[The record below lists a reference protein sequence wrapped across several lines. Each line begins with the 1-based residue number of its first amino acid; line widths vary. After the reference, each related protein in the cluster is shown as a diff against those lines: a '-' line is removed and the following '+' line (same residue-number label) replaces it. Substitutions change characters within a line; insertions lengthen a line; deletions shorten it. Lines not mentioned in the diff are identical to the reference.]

1 MAKVSKRPKQKP
13 QEPTREELIKRDAM
27 ALAQLIYD
35 IYKEKK
41 QKERKKDALS

>member
-1 MAKVSKRPKQKP
+1 MAYKPKKTKQKP

-27 ALAQLIYD
+27 ALAVLILD

-41 QKERKKDALS
+41 IKEQQDAVS